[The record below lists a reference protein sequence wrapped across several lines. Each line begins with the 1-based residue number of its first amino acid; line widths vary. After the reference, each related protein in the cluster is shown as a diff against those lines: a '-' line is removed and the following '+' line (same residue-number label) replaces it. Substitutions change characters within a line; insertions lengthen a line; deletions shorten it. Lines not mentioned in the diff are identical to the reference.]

1 LNLDAFTGFYIE
13 YGENYDDSDNYS
25 LSTLESPYQVDTFEG
40 YAVAGKLP
48 FKNVYSG
55 MYSDYVLTDGSPA
68 LWLTPI
74 DRLLAVEDKYFDV
87 SFIKNIRG
95 EFWVIIDKYVADY
108 LTLTEVTPYSDNGIG
123 VYRIPI
129 TADANYDYFCI
140 RVYTPGAPA
149 SAGPPSTSLDALSS
163 WINAGGPNPG
173 NWTLSATPDTSV
185 NGNGGVEGYVAGAIA
200 TGAGFSYEFSV
211 QFEIFG
217 ANPINVD
224 IIFALLDASYNEIDT
239 ETFTYIVN
247 GVKNETFTLMAA
259 SAGTYLGMR
268 IVNNTP
274 FDTKSFDFQVAT
286 YNAPSA
292 PSDDIAAQTMTEEI
306 CIDMVESCD
315 VVHGVSDGD
324 LRLRE
329 EGEGNFRE
337 LE

>member
-1 LNLDAFTGFYIE
+1 
-13 YGENYDDSDNYS
+13 
-25 LSTLESPYQVDTFEG
+25 
-40 YAVAGKLP
+40 
-48 FKNVYSG
+48 
-55 MYSDYVLTDGSPA
+55 
-68 LWLTPI
+68 
-74 DRLLAVEDKYFDV
+74 
-87 SFIKNIRG
+87 
-95 EFWVIIDKYVADY
+95 
-108 LTLTEVTPYSDNGIG
+108 
-123 VYRIPI
+123 
-129 TADANYDYFCI
+129 
-140 RVYTPGAPA
+140 
-149 SAGPPSTSLDALSS
+149 
-163 WINAGGPNPG
+163 
-173 NWTLSATPDTSV
+173 
-185 NGNGGVEGYVAGAIA
+185 
-200 TGAGFSYEFSV
+200 
-211 QFEIFG
+211 
-217 ANPINVD
+217 VD

-292 PSDDIAAQTMTEEI
+292 PSDDIPAQTMTEEI

-324 LRLRE
+324 LRLLE